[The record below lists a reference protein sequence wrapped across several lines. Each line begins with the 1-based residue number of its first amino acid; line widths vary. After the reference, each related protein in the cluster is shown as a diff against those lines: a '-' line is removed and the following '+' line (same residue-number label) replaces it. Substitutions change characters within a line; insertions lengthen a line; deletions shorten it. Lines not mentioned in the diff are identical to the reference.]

1 MDPAM
6 KVVYVE
12 ESVFS
17 NAKRYLAPT
26 FKALEGNHSSELDLF
41 VLYLATHFNPLAA
54 SENVHFP

>member
-1 MDPAM
+1 MDTAM

-17 NAKRYLAPT
+17 NTKRYLAPT
-26 FKALEGNHSSELDLF
+26 FKALEGNHSSQLDFLVF
-41 VLYLATHFNPLAA
+41 YLATHINPLAA